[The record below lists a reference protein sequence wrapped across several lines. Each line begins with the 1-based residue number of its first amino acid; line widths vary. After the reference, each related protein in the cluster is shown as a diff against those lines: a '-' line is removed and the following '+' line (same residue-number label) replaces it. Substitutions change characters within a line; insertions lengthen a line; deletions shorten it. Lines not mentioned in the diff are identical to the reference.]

1 MCFAGLLI
9 GFSEFEPLCADLET
23 SQSRVLVQW
32 QLCFVIKWVTS
43 YFWLSK
49 KYMLQL
55 IDGFQFSSMFLWF
68 LRGVELQ
75 SFTPWCSRVS
85 YSCASC
91 CQCEREYHVGCLK
104 KHGLE
109 DLKVTLLSTSYFL
122 YNTSY
127 LVVLSLTL
135 YVYASLNGICCPA
148 QHVPCGFFNSKLI
161 STWWKSN
168 ISWSVVSLLPTLD

>member
-1 MCFAGLLI
+1 MKSWTALCLVGLLT
-9 GFSEFEPLCADLET
+9 GLSEFEPLFADLET
-23 SQSRVLVQW
+23 LQSRVLVQW
-32 QLCFVIKWVTS
+32 RLCFVIKWVTS

-49 KYMLQL
+49 KYILQL
-55 IDGFQFSSMFLWF
+55 IDGLQFSSVFLWF
-68 LRGVELQ
+68 LRGAQFQ

-109 DLKVTLLSTSYFL
+109 DLKVTLLSTLYYLL
-122 YNTSY
+122 YNMSY

-135 YVYASLNGICCPA
+135 YACASLNGIYCP
-148 QHVPCGFFNSKLI
+148 P
-161 STWWKSN
+161 
-168 ISWSVVSLLPTLD
+168 